1 MIELALEEDLH
12 EEFKGGTLRINPEN
26 RQADNSRL
34 SNSGLLNPSD
44 KIDKDSTTEINTDN
58 KNCHWRNAFIAPL
71 SSIPNKITE
80 TIWSSKSTK
89 EAISTSTTSI
99 SSNEKTLQPSLKI
112 NEDPNNFF
120 TFRDGVID
128 KAVKECMTHLLDE
141 SEGPVYSAFLLT
153 QINHWDTDKERLLLL
168 TAKNLIL
175 VKYDFIALRR
185 LGCRKIQFSDIDGI
199 VVGNLVYP
207 NGSLIPKIN
216 GLADGL
222 SSIWENCLFKRMSNT
237 ENQAEN
243 ENLDQLRDRNMKG
256 IRLLLRQDKPDNFAS
271 KWNPFN
277 DDVPYLTFTYHP
289 LFFHKDCTDEK
300 IRNLFNLEAFVEN
313 ICLSV
318 HKWKESSVIL
328 QHNILLENY
337 VGIGSII
344 HNRNSLGFFKV
355 RGKFSF

>member
-207 NGSLIPKIN
+207 NGSLIP
-216 GLADGL
+216 
-222 SSIWENCLFKRMSNT
+222 
-237 ENQAEN
+237 
-243 ENLDQLRDRNMKG
+243 DRNMKG

>member
-153 QINHWDTDKERLLLL
+153 QINNWDTDKERLLLL

-207 NGSLIPKIN
+207 NGSLIP
-216 GLADGL
+216 
-222 SSIWENCLFKRMSNT
+222 
-237 ENQAEN
+237 
-243 ENLDQLRDRNMKG
+243 DRNMKG

>member
-1 MIELALEEDLH
+1 MIELTLEEDLH

-26 RQADNSRL
+26 RLN
-34 SNSGLLNPSD
+34 NSGLPNATD
-44 KIDKDSTTEINTDN
+44 KIDKDSSTEINVDN
-58 KNCHWRNAFIAPL
+58 KNCHWKNALIAPF

-80 TIWSSKSTK
+80 TIWSSKDPK
-89 EAISTSTTSI
+89 ETVSTSTTSI
-99 SSNEKTLQPSLKI
+99 TSNEKTLQHSIKV

-120 TFRDGVID
+120 TFRDGVVD
-128 KAVKECMTHLLDE
+128 RAVKECMAHLLDE
-141 SEGPVYSAFLLT
+141 TEGPVYSAFLLT

-168 TAKNLIL
+168 TAKNLIM

-207 NGSLIPKIN
+207 NGSLIP
-216 GLADGL
+216 
-222 SSIWENCLFKRMSNT
+222 
-237 ENQAEN
+237 
-243 ENLDQLRDRNMKG
+243 DRNIKG
-256 IRLLLRQDKPDNFAS
+256 IRLLLRQDKPENFVS

-289 LFFHKDCTDEK
+289 LFYHKDCSDEK
-300 IRNLFNLEAFVEN
+300 VRNLFNLESFVEN

>member
-207 NGSLIPKIN
+207 NGSLIPCTN
-216 GLADGL
+216 SGSNSGGFL
-222 SSIWENCLFKRMSNT
+222 CLIIHS
-237 ENQAEN
+237 
-243 ENLDQLRDRNMKG
+243 RDRNMKG